1 MQIIL
6 ILNRTRCRLNLRL
19 NRTVVMLLACSAT
32 LASASL
38 FFMGVRYA
46 DGRSVAVLNA
56 IRAQTA
62 ATWQED
68 LDSQRREV
76 DEIKVRAQS
85 SLDALAGKL
94 SLLQGRVMRLDALGS
109 RLAEMARI
117 EDMDFTDSGQPG
129 MGGSTQ
135 PGELESI
142 AVEDVIAALG
152 QLEYK
157 LQDRDEKLTAMESLL
172 INRSLQEMTHPDG
185 GPTVRG
191 WLSSAFGYR
200 TDPIT
205 GKKEFHEGLDFS
217 GKPGTPITAAAA
229 GIVTWSGPSQG
240 YGNMV
245 EISHMGGYVTRY
257 AHNHTNLV
265 TVGDKIEKGE
275 VVAVMGNSGRS
286 TGTHVHFEVLK
297 NGKQVNPKGYIA
309 TK

>member
-6 ILNRTRCRLNLRL
+6 ILNRTRHRLNLRL
-19 NRTVVMLLACSAT
+19 SRTVLLLLSCSSV
-32 LASASL
+32 LVSVSL
-38 FFMGVRYA
+38 FFAGVRYA
-46 DGRSVAVLNA
+46 DGRAVSVLND
-56 IRAQTA
+56 IRAQTT

-68 LDSQRREV
+68 LDDQRRQVE
-76 DEIKVRAQS
+76 EIKVRAQG

-94 SLLQGRVMRLDALGS
+94 SLLQGRVMRLDALGI
-109 RLAEMARI
+109 RLAGMAKI
-117 EDMDFTDSGQPG
+117 EDMDFTDTGQPG
-129 MGGSTQ
+129 MGGSVR
-135 PGELESI
+135 PGELESV
-142 AVEDVIAALG
+142 AVEDVIAALE

-185 GPTVRG
+185 GPTARG
-191 WLSSAFGYR
+191 WLSSIYGYR

-217 GKPGTPITAAAA
+217 GKPGSPITAVAT
-229 GIVTWSGPSQG
+229 GIVTWSGPLHG
-240 YGNMV
+240 YGNLV

-257 AHNHTNLV
+257 AHNQTNLV

-275 VVAVMGNSGRS
+275 VIAVMGNSGRS

-297 NGKQVNPKGYIA
+297 NGKQVNPKEYFA